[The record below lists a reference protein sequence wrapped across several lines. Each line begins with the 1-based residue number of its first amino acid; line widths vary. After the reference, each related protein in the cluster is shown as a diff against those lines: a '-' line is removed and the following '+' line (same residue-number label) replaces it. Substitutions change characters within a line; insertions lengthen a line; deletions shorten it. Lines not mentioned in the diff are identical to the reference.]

1 MALGVDLVRSGV
13 NLAEDAARLAKSK
26 NSITR
31 SFDTMR
37 ALVAPRPG
45 FVATAKTDARAVNEA
60 GFLMDGYIRNT
71 KNPATGMS
79 ERIFYSGDIVERVLY
94 DGAKKPVGAIHAR
107 FSPIGNVDSLY
118 SQVLKPSEDGKV
130 VEVLANGTE
139 KPSNYFGVTDFAKAF
154 DIKNIQAFVKDLF
167 KM

>member
-13 NLAEDAARLAKSK
+13 NLAEDAARLAKK
-26 NSITR
+26 NPITR
-31 SFDTMR
+31 SFDTMM

-45 FVATAKTDARAVNEA
+45 FVVTAKTDARAMNEA

-71 KNPATGMS
+71 KNPTTGMS
-79 ERIFYSGDIVERVLY
+79 ERIFYSGDVFERVLY

-107 FSPIGNVDSLY
+107 FSPNDSFY

-154 DIKNIQAFVKDLF
+154 DIKNIQAFVEDLF

>member
-13 NLAEDAARLAKSK
+13 NLAEDAAKLAKNK
-26 NSITR
+26 NLIKR
-31 SFDTMR
+31 SYDTTR
-37 ALVAPRPG
+37 ALVAPRHG
-45 FVATAKTDARAVNEA
+45 FVATTETDARAMNEA
-60 GFLMDGYIRNT
+60 GFLLDGFVRNT

-79 ERIFYSGDIVERVLY
+79 ERIFYSGDSVERVLY
-94 DGAKKPVGAIHAR
+94 DGAKNPVGAIHAR
-107 FSPIGNVDSLY
+107 FSPIGNVESLY

>member
-13 NLAEDAARLAKSK
+13 NLAEDAAKLAKNK
-26 NSITR
+26 NLIKR
-31 SFDTMR
+31 SYDTTR
-37 ALVAPRPG
+37 ALVAPRHG
-45 FVATAKTDARAVNEA
+45 FVATTETDARAMNEA
-60 GFLMDGYIRNT
+60 GFLLDGFVRNT

-79 ERIFYSGDIVERVLY
+79 ERIFYSGDSVERVLY
-94 DGAKKPVGAIHAR
+94 DGAKNPVGAIHTK
-107 FSPIGNVDSLY
+107 FSPNGDAFY

-139 KPSNYFGVTDFAKAF
+139 KPSNYFGATDFAKAF
-154 DIKNIQAFVKDLF
+154 DIKNVQAFVKDLF

>member
-13 NLAEDAARLAKSK
+13 NLAEDAARLAKCK
-26 NSITR
+26 NSIKR
-31 SFDTMR
+31 SFDTTI
-37 ALVAPRPG
+37 ALVSPRPG
-45 FVATAKTDARAVNEA
+45 FVATAKTDARAMNEA
-60 GFLMDGYIRNT
+60 GFLMDGYVRNT

-107 FSPIGNVDSLY
+107 FSPNGDAFY

-130 VEVLANGTE
+130 IEVLANGTE